1 MTNQVVRLLVI
12 CRQFTNCPLPI
23 AKSNVV
29 DYYNN
34 INQLSIMSTL
44 HHESIFETILDEVCE
59 EFGIEYDPMG
69 DPDVNHVIDEMVME
83 RFLSMGG

>member
-1 MTNQVVRLLVI
+1 MCIRDSIIIIYKTNQ
-12 CRQFTNCPLPI
+12 
-23 AKSNVV
+23 
-29 DYYNN
+29 
-34 INQLSIMSTL
+34 IMSTL
-44 HHESIFETILDEVCE
+44 HHESIFETLLDEVCE

>member
-1 MTNQVVRLLVI
+1 
-12 CRQFTNCPLPI
+12 
-23 AKSNVV
+23 
-29 DYYNN
+29 
-34 INQLSIMSTL
+34 MSTL

-83 RFLSMGG
+83 RFLSMGGYPILGIVKAWVSNAFVEALRQFKWS

>member
-1 MTNQVVRLLVI
+1 
-12 CRQFTNCPLPI
+12 
-23 AKSNVV
+23 
-29 DYYNN
+29 
-34 INQLSIMSTL
+34 MSTL

-83 RFLSMGG
+83 RFLSMGA

>member
-1 MTNQVVRLLVI
+1 
-12 CRQFTNCPLPI
+12 
-23 AKSNVV
+23 
-29 DYYNN
+29 
-34 INQLSIMSTL
+34 MSTL

-83 RFLSMGG
+83 RFLSMGGSYMGIVKARVSNAF

>member
-1 MTNQVVRLLVI
+1 MVHL
-12 CRQFTNCPLPI
+12 RQAL
-23 AKSNVV
+23 
-29 DYYNN
+29 
-34 INQLSIMSTL
+34 IMIDND
-44 HHESIFETILDEVCE
+44 SIFETILDEVCE